1 MKAQEDMKKEY
12 PGETIPHTV
21 EVLFYDDFHK
31 DCAVTLSV
39 DHNKRDVASVP
50 KSADE
55 ISEEDVSRILV
66 ERSETA
72 IKFALTGLTLPE
84 FEKFAKDKVV
94 VNSGEGLCSTFFR
107 TTRYSVHGLTH
118 VCWTNNNIQG
128 YCTSRTNQ
136 CWVRTPQ

>member
-1 MKAQEDMKKEY
+1 MKAQEDIKKEY

-39 DHNKRDVASVP
+39 SNHKREIASVP

-55 ISEEDVSRILV
+55 ISEEEVSKLLV

-72 IKFALTGLTLPE
+72 IKFALTGLTLEE

-94 VNSGEGLCSTFFR
+94 VNSGEGLCSSFFR
-107 TTRYSVHGLTH
+107 TNQYSVHGLTH

-128 YCTSRTNQ
+128 YCTSRTKQ